1 MVKRLK
7 KRFMLI
13 SLLSVFAALI
23 VLVASMNI
31 INYRKLVSDSD
42 RILVADTTA
51 DYTLPEEYDDVLE
64 DSSIITGI
72 SSITVSDGSSFNIS
86 GGNDQLF
93 VFMGSNKIFSAHI
106 DPDMNMTTL
115 RSTLFGYSESQY
127 EEYAVKAV
135 KSGKERGFVDDFR
148 FKVKPDP
155 DGGYEVVCCNVSESL
170 NNFRNFLEISIG
182 VSVAGILVL
191 AVILFFVSDKAIR
204 PIVESYEKQKRFI
217 TDAGHELKTPL
228 TIIRADADALEMDI
242 GDGNEWVSDI
252 RKQTIRMN
260 ELTNNLILLSK
271 MEETHL
277 TRAVETVQLHD
288 VVEEQSRS
296 FKAVAESCGVDMNVD
311 VTDTIVK
318 GDTKMLTQL
327 VSILMDNAVKY
338 CLDHK
343 SIDIKLMHDQKNAI
357 LEITNDTK
365 EDIKEESIKH
375 LFDRFFRTDSSHN
388 SETGGHGI
396 GLSIARAIVDSHKG
410 KITAE
415 KRTDYSITF
424 KVLLPLEQ

>member
-7 KRFMLI
+7 KRFLAITM
-13 SLLSVFAALI
+13 LSVFI
-23 VLVASMNI
+23 VLLILNVAVNTL
-31 INYRKLVSDSD
+31 NYKKMIDDCDSD
-42 RILVADTTA
+42 LS
-51 DYTLPEEYDDVLE
+51 VLIE
-64 DSSIITGI
+64 VSNIENTIYMTQGTELSETGT
-72 SSITVSDGSSFNIS
+72 SGTVF
-86 GGNDQLF
+86 GGNIFIEGLERMHVSVQLDKDMKIEN
-93 VFMGSNKIFSAHI
+93 VWSNVIGLSSPNIVELAQRAI
-106 DPDMNMTTL
+106 
-115 RSTLFGYSESQY
+115 G
-127 EEYAVKAV
+127 
-135 KSGKERGFVDDFR
+135 SGKETGFVDNYR
-148 FKVKPDP
+148 FIVRETWN
-155 DGGYEVVCCNVSESL
+155 GGWYVSFVDVSESL
-170 NNFRNFLEISIG
+170 HSFNSFLTISIA
-182 VSVAGILVL
+182 VSAACLIILSVL
-191 AVILFFVSDKAIR
+191 LFFVSDKAIR

-228 TIIRADADALEMDI
+228 TIIRADADALEIDI

-277 TRAVETVQLHD
+277 ARAVETVKLHD

-296 FKAVAESCGVDMNVD
+296 FKAVSESCDVKMDID

-338 CLDHK
+338 CPDHK
-343 SIDIKLMHDQKNAI
+343 TIEVTLTHDQKNAV

-365 EDIKEESIKH
+365 EDIKDDALKH

-388 SETGGHGI
+388 SKTGGHGI
-396 GLSIARAIVDSHKG
+396 GLSIAKAITDSHKG

-415 KRTDYSITF
+415 KRKDYSITF
-424 KVLLPLEQ
+424 KVSLPLEQ

>member
-13 SLLSVFAALI
+13 SVLSVFIALV
-23 VLVASMNI
+23 VLISAMNI
-31 INYRKLVSDSD
+31 INYRKLIKDSDSVLD
-42 RILVADTTA
+42 GGDNGIISVSGSLD
-51 DYTLPEEYDDVLE
+51 DDEEHGVIAGYS
-64 DSSIITGI
+64 SSIILGDAELI
-72 SSITVSDGSSFNIS
+72 SEKDPSASFILMLTASRTFYAHLDG
-86 GGNDQLF
+86 
-93 VFMGSNKIFSAHI
+93 
-106 DPDMNMTTL
+106 DMNML
-115 RSTLFGYSESQY
+115 GLNSTLFGYTNEDYRTFATEAIQ
-127 EEYAVKAV
+127 
-135 KSGKERGFVDDFR
+135 SGRERGFVGDFR
-148 FKVKPDP
+148 FKVES
-155 DGGYEVVCCNVSESL
+155 DGDNGYFVMCYDVSESIH
-170 NNFRNFLEISIG
+170 NYSNFLKISIG
-182 VSVAGILVL
+182 VSATGLLILS
-191 AVILFFVSDKAIR
+191 VILYFVSDKAIR
-204 PIVESYEKQKRFI
+204 PIVDSYEKQKRFI

-252 RKQTIRMN
+252 RKQTMRMN

-277 TRAVETVQLHD
+277 SSVMETVDLHD

-296 FKAVAESCGVDMNVD
+296 FKAVAESCDVEMKVDAE
-311 VTDTIVK
+311 DTVVK

-338 CLDHK
+338 CPDHK
-343 SIDIKLMHDQKNAI
+343 SIDIKLIHDQKHAI

-365 EDIKEESIKH
+365 EDIKEESLKH

-415 KRTDYSITF
+415 KRKDYSITF
-424 KVLLPLEQ
+424 KVLLPL

>member
-7 KRFMLI
+7 KRFLAITM
-13 SLLSVFAALI
+13 LSVFI
-23 VLVASMNI
+23 VLLILNVAVNTL
-31 INYRKLVSDSD
+31 NYKKMIDDCDSD
-42 RILVADTTA
+42 LS
-51 DYTLPEEYDDVLE
+51 VLIE
-64 DSSIITGI
+64 ISNIENTIYMTQGTELSETGT
-72 SSITVSDGSSFNIS
+72 SGTVF
-86 GGNDQLF
+86 GGNIFIEGLERMHVSVQLDKDMKIEN
-93 VFMGSNKIFSAHI
+93 VWSNVIGLSSPNIVELAQRAI
-106 DPDMNMTTL
+106 
-115 RSTLFGYSESQY
+115 E
-127 EEYAVKAV
+127 
-135 KSGKERGFVDDFR
+135 SGKETGFVDNYR
-148 FKVKPDP
+148 FIIRETWN
-155 DGGYEVVCCNVSESL
+155 GGWYVSFVDVSESL
-170 NNFRNFLEISIG
+170 HSFNSFLTISIA
-182 VSVAGILVL
+182 VSAACLIILS
-191 AVILFFVSDKAIR
+191 VILFFVSDKAIR

-228 TIIRADADALEMDI
+228 TIIRADADALEIDI

-277 TRAVETVQLHD
+277 ARAVETVKLHD

-296 FKAVAESCGVDMNVD
+296 FKAVSESCDVKMDID

-338 CLDHK
+338 CPDHK
-343 SIDIKLMHDQKNAI
+343 TIEVTLAHDQKNAV

-365 EDIKEESIKH
+365 EDIKDDALKH

-388 SETGGHGI
+388 SKTGGHGI
-396 GLSIARAIVDSHKG
+396 GLSIAKAITDSHKG

-415 KRTDYSITF
+415 KRKDYSITF
-424 KVLLPLEQ
+424 KVSLPLEQ